1 MTYNNPGTHGMPDK
15 VESGC
20 PLYYAALGHSYAQ
33 NCLVAAS
40 FAIPPQLL
48 DRSCTRYANRVHR
61 EKPPLPFSPNIP
73 PEISLSDFFFSRFR
87 EKRRRRGCDTVV
99 KDRMPPP
106 PPSSSP
112 PLLPRVTRGQMI
124 YRRTVVAAYKT
135 VIMFYH
141 PGQSTETAT
150 EPAHETSGQP
160 IRGHITNNEI
170 LLSYW
175 KSRVGVLYRRLYI
188 VER

>member
-73 PEISLSDFFFSRFR
+73 PEISLPDFFFTGFG
-87 EKRRRRGCDTVV
+87 RGEDVAGVT
-99 KDRMPPP
+99 
-106 PPSSSP
+106 PSLKIGCLLLLLP
-112 PLLPRVTRGQMI
+112 PLLPSCLALL
-124 YRRTVVAAYKT
+124 VVK
-135 VIMFYH
+135 
-141 PGQSTETAT
+141 
-150 EPAHETSGQP
+150 
-160 IRGHITNNEI
+160 
-170 LLSYW
+170 
-175 KSRVGVLYRRLYI
+175 
-188 VER
+188 